1 MAHDT
6 VKTSSDSLS
15 LWRTF
20 FVVAAAFNFLAG
32 LPFLIAPDVILAT
45 LTIPVPSDLLF
56 HRLTGFLV
64 LCFGIGYAFAAR
76 DPERNRAIVW
86 IGLIGKAGVVVLFA
100 QAWLSGALPFSAFA
114 VSFGDIAFVIG
125 FAAFLAM
132 NKETK

>member
-1 MAHDT
+1 MFA
-6 VKTSSDSLS
+6 
-15 LWRTF
+15 WRIF
-20 FVVAAAFNFLAG
+20 FAVAAGFNFAVA
-32 LPFLIAPDVILAT
+32 LPFLLAPEMFLAS
-45 LTIPVPSDLLF
+45 LNLPVPGDLLF

-100 QAWLSGALPFSAFA
+100 QAWMSGALPFSAFA
-114 VSFGDIAFVIG
+114 VSFGDIAFMIG

-132 NKETK
+132 NKEAK